1 MRHLKLA
8 LLASAWLAWP
18 GMALGQTVD
27 RGNDV
32 TVNPV
37 ARGGGTLLY
46 PGGQYMRVVHPLLQ
60 PGEAGRD
67 TGVIHLHMPAK
78 RSAAASKAEAAADEA
93 PAPKP
98 LRQARREPKPQ
109 PKVEPKPKPA
119 PPPVQEAK
127 AAPPPK
133 APPVAKPVRQAR
145 AEPQGAAGATMPAT
159 VSGNSQPAYN
169 PGFGGDQG
177 AAGLNFGAAP
187 SPPPPPAAP
196 PTRTARANP
205 PPANVTSPPSAE
217 AATPGLSKRSVIL
230 FAPQAAD
237 PAESALGAIKFLAGD
252 LNAAMNSA
260 SARVQIQA
268 YGGNRGDKGSDAR
281 RLSLKR
287 ALAIRQVLIDDGVPA
302 ERIDVRAMGGADDT
316 GPADRVDV
324 YVKA

>member
-18 GMALGQTVD
+18 GIALSQTVE
-27 RGNDV
+27 RGSDV

-60 PGEAGRD
+60 PGETARD
-67 TGVIHLHMPAK
+67 TGAVHLHMPAK
-78 RSAAASKAEAAADEA
+78 RSAESHKTEAAAE
-93 PAPKP
+93 APKP
-98 LRQARREPKPQ
+98 VRQARVEPEPKP
-109 PKVEPKPKPA
+109 EPA
-119 PPPVQEAK
+119 PPPAKEVKAK
-127 AAPPPK
+127 AAPVPK
-133 APPVAKPVRQAR
+133 AEPAPKPVRQAR
-145 AEPQGAAGATMPAT
+145 AEPQGAAVATVPAT
-159 VSGNSQPAYN
+159 SQPAYN
-169 PGFGGDQG
+169 PGYSGYTDQG
-177 AAGLNFGAAP
+177 AAGLNFATPAT
-187 SPPPPPAAP
+187 PPPAAP
-196 PTRTARANP
+196 SAPKAQPKQMAKANP
-205 PPANVTSPPSAE
+205 PPASTAPAQAAAEPP
-217 AATPGLSKRSVIL
+217 TPGLTKRSVIL

-237 PAESALGAIKFLAGD
+237 PAQSALGAIKFLAGD

-268 YGGNRGDKGSDAR
+268 FGGNRGDKSSDAR

-302 ERIDVRAMGGADDT
+302 ERIDVRAMGGADDS